1 MNDHKPRSS
10 FRFDPAW
17 LTALGLIG
25 FAGYLHES
33 LAPLRLFLFFFIV
46 PTVRLFWP
54 KPKTA
59 DASQPETPL
68 PGPAQRLGPSRF
80 MLNLFASQLL
90 TLFNPLQFAQQLW
103 QAGGQG
109 LALLRV
115 RGQTPT
121 AETYRP
127 QARYTLPFE
136 GEWYVF
142 NGGVTEAA
150 SHSWDIVAQR
160 YAYDFVITDA
170 ARQRHSGQGDQV
182 TDYFCYGQPIRAV
195 ADGEVVAARDGVRD
209 APQVGNGWID
219 WLSPDFRGNSVTIR
233 HAEAEYSFSAH
244 LIPGSLTVKVGER
257 VRRGQ
262 IIGRCGH
269 SGHSTEPHLHFQLQ
283 DHPNFWLAVGLPV
296 MFDDVVVDGV
306 AADRMH
312 LRCGAQ
318 VKAA

>member
-46 PTVRLFWP
+46 STVRLFWP
-54 KPKTA
+54 RPKTA
-59 DASQPETPL
+59 GASQPEAPL

-90 TLFNPLQFAQQLW
+90 TLFNPLQVAQQLL
-103 QAGGQG
+103 QVGGQG

-115 RGQTPT
+115 RGQAPT
-121 AETYRP
+121 AETYRQ

-142 NGGVTEAA
+142 NGGVSEAT

-170 ARQRHSGQGDQV
+170 ARQRHSGQGDNV
-182 TDYFCYGQPIRAV
+182 TDYFCYGRPIRAV
-195 ADGEVVAARDGVRD
+195 ADGDVVAVRDGVRD
-209 APQVGNGWID
+209 APQVGHGWMD

-233 HAEAEYSFSAH
+233 HAEGEYSFSAH

-257 VRRGQ
+257 VTRGQ

-296 MFDDVVVDGV
+296 MFDEVVVDGV

-312 LRCGAQ
+312 LTCGAQ